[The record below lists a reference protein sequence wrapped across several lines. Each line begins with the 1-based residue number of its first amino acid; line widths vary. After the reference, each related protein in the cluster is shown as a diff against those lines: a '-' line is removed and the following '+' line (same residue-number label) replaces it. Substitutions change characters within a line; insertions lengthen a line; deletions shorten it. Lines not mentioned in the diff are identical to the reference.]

1 MAVSPFTYDLYLQ
14 MRSERH
20 MDLISSLALLSPY
33 RDGWKDCWPCGLAFK
48 AVLRSRHLSSLPC
61 VDVTV
66 LSGLEVLHYDP
77 CLSLALVPQ
86 QQRILLPF
94 RTTSRVFFTTGKC
107 SLCFLSQVTSS
118 CEWFDLHIL
127 GPIHLM
133 PVSLDLVM
141 VWYLDSSRASQP
153 PVWMT
158 CKYKVIH
165 ITIWLITFC
174 TMTGLD
180 WPGLESKT
188 KLGVQ
193 TYYWHSMTKIEKLIW
208 QI

>member
-66 LSGLEVLHYDP
+66 LSALEVLHYNP
-77 CLSLALVPQ
+77 CLRLALVLQ
-86 QQRILLPF
+86 QQSIQLPF
-94 RTTSRVFFTTGKC
+94 RTMSRMFSTTGKF
-107 SLCFLSQVTSS
+107 SLCFLSQASFS
-118 CEWFDLHIL
+118 WEWFDLHIHWAYASDA
-127 GPIHLM
+127 HLVR
-133 PVSLDLVM
+133 PGNG
-141 VWYLDSSRASQP
+141 
-153 PVWMT
+153 
-158 CKYKVIH
+158 VISGQLQGKSA
-165 ITIWLITFC
+165 TRLND
-174 TMTGLD
+174 M
-180 WPGLESKT
+180 
-188 KLGVQ
+188 
-193 TYYWHSMTKIEKLIW
+193 